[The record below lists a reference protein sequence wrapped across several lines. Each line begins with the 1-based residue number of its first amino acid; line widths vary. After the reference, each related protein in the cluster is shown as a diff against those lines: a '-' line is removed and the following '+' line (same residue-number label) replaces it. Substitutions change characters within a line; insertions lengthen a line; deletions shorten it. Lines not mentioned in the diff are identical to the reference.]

1 MDGQLG
7 KETGGQRWPFTTATF
22 PTAACSNCTDVHGR
36 PDDRNGR
43 NSGKS
48 MSRCSRGKM
57 KGQSRSHPSLS
68 VTDEFAVGYELWDQG
83 QPRHQAEAARDD
95 RHRQ

>member
-1 MDGQLG
+1 
-7 KETGGQRWPFTTATF
+7 
-22 PTAACSNCTDVHGR
+22 
-36 PDDRNGR
+36 
-43 NSGKS
+43 